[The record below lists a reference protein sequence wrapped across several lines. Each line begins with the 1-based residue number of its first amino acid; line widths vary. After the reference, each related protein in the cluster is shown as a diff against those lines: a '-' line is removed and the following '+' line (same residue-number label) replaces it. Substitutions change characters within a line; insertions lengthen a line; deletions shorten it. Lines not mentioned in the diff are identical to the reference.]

1 MSRTT
6 LRVAATVLAILLG
19 CLTLSAASASAEPM
33 GKHHVKL
40 SAGPVK
46 NHVHKGEQVRIHGHM
61 ASASD
66 GTRSPMAAV
75 ADLSDVLYLQQE
87 TQAGVWVNLASTN
100 CEPDN
105 DFDIGLRLNVSATLT
120 LRVFAPE
127 TSLYASAT
135 SSVFALVVL

>member
-6 LRVAATVLAILLG
+6 LRIAATVLAILLG
-19 CLTLSAASASAEPM
+19 CLALSAASASAEPM

-46 NHVHKGEQVRIHGHM
+46 NRVHKGEQVRIHGHM
-61 ASASD
+61 ASAPDS
-66 GTRSPMAAV
+66 TRSPMAAV
-75 ADLSDVLYLQQE
+75 SDTSDVLYLQEE

-100 CEPDN
+100 CWPDN
-105 DFDIGLRLNVSATLT
+105 DFDIGLRLNVSATLS
-120 LRVFAPE
+120 LRIFAPE
-127 TSLYASAT
+127 TALYASAT